1 MQAVTKAQRNR
12 IHACVFMVL
21 VYEALRQV
29 LGVLLG
35 WISPEDQMPQLALAA
50 LVNLAALMG
59 PCALALIL
67 FPLRV
72 RDLRVRPPRGE
83 PFLFWLPLFLG
94 AGALVNLAAALL
106 QPLEHQPEEI
116 LPGGFG
122 PVVMVLLIYCI
133 IPAMGEELLF
143 RGVLEGILTP
153 CGKGIAIFLPA
164 LFFSLLHGRITQVF
178 VAFFTGLFLGWLA
191 WRSGSI
197 FLGMGLHLVNNL
209 LAVGEI
215 YLTQFGPETLTLAF
229 QCFHFIFWPVAAA
242 VLFFRAFR
250 KGTFRRT
257 PPAPG
262 MPGPLSAL
270 KVPACALAA
279 AAFLILRI
287 LENAGGMG

>member
-1 MQAVTKAQRNR
+1 MTKSQRNR
-12 IHACVFMVL
+12 INACVFLVL
-21 VYEALRQV
+21 VYQALREVMGLLLMV
-29 LGVLLG
+29 L
-35 WISPEDQMPQLALAA
+35 SPSHEMGQLALSA
-50 LVNLAALMG
+50 LVNLAALLG
-59 PCALALIL
+59 PCALARVL
-67 FPLRV
+67 FPLRE
-72 RDLRVRPPRGE
+72 RELRVRPPRGE

-94 AGALVNLAAALL
+94 GGALINLAAALL
-106 QPLEHQPEEI
+106 QPLEYQPEEI
-116 LPGGFG
+116 FPGGFG

-133 IPAMGEELLF
+133 IPAVGEELLF

-209 LAVGEI
+209 LAVGES
-215 YLTQFGPETLTLAF
+215 YLTQFGPEPLTLAF

-242 VLFFRAFR
+242 ALFFRAFR
-250 KGTFRRT
+250 KGIFRRT

-262 MPGPLSAL
+262 APGPLSAL